1 MALEE
6 TKLTTEVRSI
16 RELNLYL
23 KKGWVLILS
32 YVKHGNDTQE
42 PRFVL
47 GWQSQEKPDR
57 PELLEA
63 PDHEPQQRGAQDEPE
78 GREGNRRDV
87 GERRLGD
94 AVVAGPN
101 QGDDDQRGIMA

>member
-32 YVKHGNDTQE
+32 YIKHGNDTQE

-47 GWQSQEKPDR
+47 GWQSEEKPER
-57 PELLEA
+57 PELLDEWEL
-63 PDHEPQQRGAQDEPE
+63 HELDRQR
-78 GREGNRRDV
+78 
-87 GERRLGD
+87 ER
-94 AVVAGPN
+94 
-101 QGDDDQRGIMA
+101 